1 MQVQFGIQNFFTSV
15 EVKSG
20 NSRTRKFTDESR
32 KGLLVFPRCQ
42 MLNHKGSVYM
52 INGKP
57 ILKFDEGIWKHHS
70 AINTLG
76 NATTVSTDIGIFI
89 FHDLAPFEYLLNDH
103 TTWNIGKNTISEG
116 FLLGSAIFV
125 KSKQEIWLIGGQGTE
140 RRILIFNIKSF
151 TFEELPLKLNI
162 GRFGHRCEIIPGT
175 NKIMITGGQTFD
187 GVTQCT
193 TEILDPETMSIMIA
207 SPMNRRRSR
216 HGMSLV
222 TINDEDRLAI
232 FGGYQDDF
240 RDLTCFELYNTQ
252 TQKWEM
258 TKEISLRKGIRSFGY
273 LSVKN
278 ETISKYLK

>member
-1 MQVQFGIQNFFTSV
+1 MQVQFGFQNFFTSV

-103 TTWNIGKNTISEG
+103 TIQRTC
-116 FLLGSAIFV
+116 
-125 KSKQEIWLIGGQGTE
+125 
-140 RRILIFNIKSF
+140 
-151 TFEELPLKLNI
+151 LKLTS
-162 GRFGHRCEIIPGT
+162 FPT
-175 NKIMITGGQTFD
+175 PSTS
-187 GVTQCT
+187 V
-193 TEILDPETMSIMIA
+193 A
-207 SPMNRRRSR
+207 STSASWSTPR
-216 HGMSLV
+216 
-222 TINDEDRLAI
+222 
-232 FGGYQDDF
+232 
-240 RDLTCFELYNTQ
+240 TCPT
-252 TQKWEM
+252 
-258 TKEISLRKGIRSFGY
+258 SA
-273 LSVKN
+273 
-278 ETISKYLK
+278 